1 MEKKVIE
8 IVQGVTRHPLYRTKT
23 PVDLCIRKGEQIAI
37 VGENG
42 SGKTRLVDI
51 ITGKLPL
58 LRNEV
63 VYDFSPSPYPLISDN
78 IKSITFAIRMATMT
92 GPIITS
98 SGGTS
103 TTLTSR
109 YLP

>member
-23 PVDLCIRKGEQIAI
+23 PVDLCICKGEQVAI

-58 LRNEV
+58 LRNEGMTSPRLLIRSSATTSNP
-63 VYDFSPSPYPLISDN
+63 SPSA
-78 IKSITFAIRMATMT
+78 TRMATT
-92 GPIITS
+92 TEPIITS

-109 YLP
+109 CLP